1 MRINNLQRNTFFE
14 NLILFLS
21 HLLIIFAAF
30 ILQTSIFPLM
40 PFLKSTPNIILIIVF
55 TYGLLYGE
63 SIGII
68 TGIICGLLFDMY
80 FDEVFGVY
88 VLIYALIGYANGS
101 LHSSFYGD
109 SISLPMILS
118 VVNSFVFNLY
128 IYVIHFLTRG
138 RFEIVYCLFQV
149 IIPNVLF
156 TLITTII
163 IYKFLY
169 QHNVLEASK

>member
-21 HLLIIFAAF
+21 HLLIIFVAF

-63 SIGII
+63 GIGII

-88 VLIYALIGYANGS
+88 VLIYALIGYANGN

-118 VVNSFVFNLY
+118 VVNSFVFNIY
-128 IYVIHFLTRG
+128 IYIIHFLIRG
-138 RFEIVYCLFQV
+138 RFEFIYCLFQV

-156 TLITTII
+156 TLITTIV